1 MSGTTK
7 ESKTSVLFI
16 SEMWSYLLNRSHPSL
31 KVVPV
36 PRLVGEYIKLGHQAE
51 DLGDYNYSAFSVLR
65 QLVNVELQVLKIG
78 LTAVMPLSSIQ
89 FVILSMADV
98 NS

>member
-1 MSGTTK
+1 
-7 ESKTSVLFI
+7 VVFI
-16 SEMWSYLLNRSHPSL
+16 SEMWSYLLNRSHPSF

-36 PRLVGEYIKLGHQAE
+36 PRLVGEYIELGHHTE
-51 DLGDYNYSAFSVLR
+51 DLGDCNYSASTVLR
-65 QLVNVELQVLKIG
+65 QLVNVELQVLQMG